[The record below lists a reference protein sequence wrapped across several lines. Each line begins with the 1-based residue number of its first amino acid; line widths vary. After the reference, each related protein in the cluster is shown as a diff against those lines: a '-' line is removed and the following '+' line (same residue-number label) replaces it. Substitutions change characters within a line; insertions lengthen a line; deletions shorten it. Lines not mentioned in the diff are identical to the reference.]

1 MSTRAEKGR
10 ATRDR
15 LVAVATRL
23 FAERGYEGTAIEA
36 VLDEAGV
43 SRGSLYHHFPS
54 KLALFEAVLESV
66 ETSIGET
73 TLAAAGDTTDP
84 VAALRAGSLA
94 WVRLAGDP
102 VVQRIVLLDAPS
114 VLGWSRWREIE
125 EQHAL
130 GGLKLGMQVAAEQ
143 GRVPREL
150 ADVFAH
156 MLLATMNELALVI
169 VRSEDLIVAQRTAE
183 AAVDEVLRR
192 LLGD

>member
-1 MSTRAEKGR
+1 MRTRAEQGR

-54 KLALFEAVLESV
+54 KLALFEAVLEEV
-66 ETSIGET
+66 ETRIGET

-130 GGLKLGMQVAAEQ
+130 GGLKLAMQVAAEQ
-143 GRVPREL
+143 GRVPPEL

-156 MLLATMNELALVI
+156 MLLATMNELALMI
-169 VRSEDLIVAQRTAE
+169 VRSEDPADAQRRAE
-183 AAVDEVLRR
+183 VAVDEVLGR
-192 LLGD
+192 LLGA